1 MSSSREQEAPES
13 GEATFPSVPPGWRV
27 ERRRSTGPFTT
38 HVRYRL
44 GDGRLLEW
52 SSRAH
57 RKRTRARRGGSS
69 QGGTLWAP
77 RRVSWWIAV
86 LFVIGSACFL
96 VGPLPKFIDLVGGRT
111 DGLVFFVGSL
121 FFTSAASLQWWESV
135 NVSRGPATEAG
146 RRRLV
151 SWDPHRIDWW
161 ASGVQ
166 LIGTVF
172 FNLSTFHALV
182 TTTSAAPYDHLV
194 WRPDSLGSVCFLVSG
209 GLAYVEVAGGL
220 LRPPGRTLDGTIVT
234 VNLLGCVA
242 FAVSAVAAFV
252 APATGDELAANLSDA
267 TTALGA
273 LGFLIGALLLFPESR
288 PVSQPQ
294 VQP

>member
-13 GEATFPSVPPGWRV
+13 GEDSFPSVPPGWSV

-57 RKRTRARRGGSS
+57 RKRASAGRGVPQASI
-69 QGGTLWAP
+69 LWAP

-135 NVSRGPATEAG
+135 NVSRGPASAAG

-151 SWDPHRIDWW
+151 SWEPHRIDWW

-172 FNLSTFHALV
+172 FNLSTFHALA
-182 TTTSAAPYDHLV
+182 TSTSSAPYDHLV

-209 GLAYVEVAGGL
+209 ALAYVEVAGGL
-220 LRPPGRTLDGTIVT
+220 FRPPGRTLDGTIVT

-252 APATGDELAANLSDA
+252 APATGHEVAANLSNT

-273 LGFLIGALLLFPESR
+273 LGFLVGALLLFPESR
-288 PVSQPQ
+288 SVSQSPT
-294 VQP
+294 